1 MLRRTFLGTLAALPI
16 VGVPFRAIGLAVSF
30 ETCRFTIRWE
40 SEPDAP
46 DIVIALYSDE
56 SVRCWLGDT
65 ELSTVPGHS
74 AGATGRSRRFTGY
87 HGSWG
92 VELALRG
99 VARDRIDIAWYMLWR
114 AVSEVDGDGVAA
126 CPTFSTQR
134 IRPRQTETTDYDP
147 HFGLAQPPLPKDYG
161 IGYWIDLDDS
171 GSE

>member
-56 SVRCWLGDT
+56 SVRCWLG
-65 ELSTVPGHS
+65 
-74 AGATGRSRRFTGY
+74 ATAFGQAVIMPALQKQQKRWSFS
-87 HGSWG
+87 GSDGEWNVYLTCRCQDAYTID
-92 VELALRG
+92 VE
-99 VARDRIDIAWYMLWR
+99 RITLWN
-114 AVSEVDGDGVAA
+114 GG
-126 CPTFSTQR
+126 
-134 IRPRQTETTDYDP
+134 DYDP
-147 HFGLAQPPLPKDYG
+147 HFGLAQQPLPKDYG